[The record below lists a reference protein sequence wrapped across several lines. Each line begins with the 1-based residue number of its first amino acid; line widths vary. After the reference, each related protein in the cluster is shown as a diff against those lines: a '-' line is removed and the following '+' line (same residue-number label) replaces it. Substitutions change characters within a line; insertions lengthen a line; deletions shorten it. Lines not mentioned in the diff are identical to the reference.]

1 MRRLQVH
8 ALPFLP
14 ILLCGLWSTSVV
26 AQVAPGAPALPR
38 FDLPPDP
45 PVTDRWPQPGP
56 ALSPAAPNPIRG
68 MDCAT
73 GSCGQFGWSGMR
85 PIPWQA
91 YAQGEYVGHE
101 RTEHVPVYRLRVD
114 DQLEFIYRVTRD
126 ETSRPYELNVG
137 DQVRIE
143 SFADERLDRDLIVQP
158 DGTITL
164 LLLGQVRAARRT
176 VDQLRQ
182 ALDSGYEKYYREPAI
197 TVTPLRVNTKLED
210 LRATVD
216 SRFGI
221 GGQRIEARVTPEGTV
236 QLPAIG
242 SVVAQGLT
250 IMEFKREIDARYLE
264 GIEGIEVTPVL
275 AARAPRYIYVLGE
288 VATPGR
294 FTLEGPTTVMQAI
307 ALGGSWNVGANLR
320 RVVIFRRGDDW
331 RLLAT
336 MLNIQGALYSTR
348 PCPADEI
355 WLNDSDIVVVPK
367 STILVA
373 DEVIDLIFT
382 RAIYGVLPF
391 QGVSLN
397 FAKYSTL

>member
-1 MRRLQVH
+1 VRRLQ
-8 ALPFLP
+8 ARSLPFLP
-14 ILLCGLWSTSVV
+14 VLLCGLWSTSVV
-26 AQVAPGAPALPR
+26 AQVAPGASALPR

-45 PVTDRWPQPGP
+45 PVTDRWPRPGQ

-73 GSCGQFGWSGMR
+73 GSCGQLGWSGMR

-91 YAQGEYVGHE
+91 YGQGEYVGHE

-176 VDQLRQ
+176 VDQLRR
-182 ALDSGYEKYYREPAI
+182 ALDNGYEKYYREPAI
-197 TVTPLRVNTKLED
+197 TVTPLRVNAKLED

-216 SRFGI
+216 SRFGS

-336 MLNIQGALYSTR
+336 MLNVQGALYSRR

-367 STILVA
+367 SRILVA
-373 DEVIDLIFT
+373 DEVIDLVFT

-397 FAKYSTL
+397 FAKYTTL